1 MEIISSIKKF
11 LFGYDIFISYSRSD
25 SLDYAYSLA
34 TYFITKGYEPFIDQ
48 ISNTKPGADISDNIV
63 NAIKRS
69 KGFVLI
75 GSEGAQL
82 SQDNDPIPQEIEV
95 FLKENSSKFLIPINV
110 DGALKV
116 ERVEINHPTIT
127 IIEKKIFGLTLYP
140 ENKTSFDRKIPS
152 KEILD
157 KIEQALKFTK
167 KSSRLRRISI
177 VILIGVI
184 GISVIATLYSN
195 NKTIEARNAKSET
208 EIAKR
213 EKEKTD
219 SLRILAENDK
229 EQAIRDA
236 KEATSQMNKA
246 YTLKSEADSLKSI
259 AERYRKNAELL
270 KDQALYLQAI
280 AENRADSLNIQ
291 SEMLEYR
298 VAAMR
303 QLESDPVTAYR
314 LAEKAYTLNNNSQ
327 NRELLLSSLS
337 SIDYYYKSVYYNY
350 KIVDFKE
357 PYILLINNKEKSSKL
372 AVFDMKTSFV
382 KETPL
387 TTDRIAWIVPT
398 SSNSYRILT
407 RKWEGEGLDAIPEY
421 QLWNDSYSPIGD
433 KIFGGGLTLP
443 NFINSST
450 ASIKLSKQAK
460 TLVWNLLTGEKKLIS
475 EDSTDKFGGY
485 FRGIYGTLD
494 TRSDG
499 VAAAHQD
506 NGLVLLDTSG
516 KVISHSYT
524 EVEFDPSSFFS
535 KAKWSPDDSYL
546 ALNYFDVH
554 GLGIWDPLSVS
565 FKWLGSP
572 YGRPFNLSKPNHWI
586 VNSHSWSQKGHILAF
601 SGRTENDI
609 DVTVEIVDAS
619 SIEKTRR
626 IVYRGEIPVQSICFL
641 PGDDKIVICDK
652 ESNVFIVD
660 ITLKKIVG
668 KGQQADLIY
677 TSTSG
682 FYSSSVANFKS
693 WNTLPAPSKNWL
705 FMSDSNK
712 TYYPEGA
719 VDPNNKWMAVP
730 YFQKID
736 TTSGIELRNVL
747 SGEIRSL
754 NFSSDYVHRID
765 FSNNGNWLF
774 LETSTELNVWDTH
787 SWSRFQFPLIK
798 GDKQFIDLKIESDT
812 LHAILAEDSAEY
824 EIEYLFDLKSLK
836 PEFIKRLVT
845 NRKFKDIYALE
856 SRETQLEDMVNG
868 WITEKLYKYQAAG
881 WSRSGNWAVRLT
893 CRDNALGAQ
902 NCDVQFVPINLEW
915 LMSLYNGLLWKPTDA
930 ELIKLQR
937 ELN

>member
-1 MEIISSIKKF
+1 MRIGSIKRI

-34 TYFITKGYEPFIDQ
+34 THFINKGYEPFIDQ
-48 ISNTKPGADISDNIV
+48 ISNTKPGSDISDNIV

-69 KGFVLI
+69 KGFILI

-82 SQDNDPIPQEIEV
+82 SQNNDPIPQEIDA
-95 FLKENSSKFLIPINV
+95 FLNENSSKFFIPINV
-110 DGALKV
+110 NEALKV
-116 ERVEINHPTIT
+116 ERVEINDPTTT

-140 ENKTSFDRKIPS
+140 ENKNAFDHKKPS

-157 KIEQALKFTK
+157 KIEQALRFTK
-167 KSSRLRRISI
+167 KSSRLRSISLA
-177 VILIGVI
+177 ILIGVI
-184 GISVIATLYSN
+184 GISGIATLYSY
-195 NKTIEARNAKSET
+195 NKTIEARKAKGET
-208 EIAKR
+208 EIAIK

-236 KEATSQMNKA
+236 KEATNQMNKA
-246 YTLKSEADSLKSI
+246 YTLKSEADSLKS
-259 AERYRKNAELL
+259 
-270 KDQALYLQAI
+270 I

-327 NRELLLSSLS
+327 NRELILSSLS
-337 SIDYYYKSVYYNY
+337 SIDYYYKSVYNNY
-350 KIVDFKE
+350 RIVDFKE
-357 PYILLINNKEKSSKL
+357 PYILLINNKENNPKL
-372 AVFDMKTSFV
+372 AVFDMKTSFL

-407 RKWEGEGLDAIPEY
+407 RNWQGEGSDAIPEY
-421 QLWNDSYSPIGD
+421 QLWNDSYSPISD

-450 ASIKLSKQAK
+450 VSIKLSKQPK
-460 TLVWNLLTGEKKLIS
+460 TLIWNLLTGDKKLIS

-485 FRGIYGTLD
+485 FREIYGALD

-506 NGLVLLDTSG
+506 NGLVLIDTSG
-516 KVISHSYT
+516 KVVSHTYT
-524 EVEFDPSSFFS
+524 QVDFDPSSFFS
-535 KAKWSPDDSYL
+535 KAKWSPDDNYL

-572 YGRPFNLSKPNHWI
+572 DGRPFNLSKPNHWI
-586 VNSHSWSQKGHILAF
+586 VNSHCWSQKGHLLAF

-609 DVTVEIVDAS
+609 NVTVEVVDAS

-652 ESNVFIVD
+652 ESNVLIVD
-660 ITLKKIVG
+660 ITANKIVG

-677 TSTSG
+677 ASNSG
-682 FYSSSVANFKS
+682 FYSSSVADFKS
-693 WNTLPAPSKNWL
+693 WSTLPAPSKNWL
-705 FMSDSNK
+705 FMSDAK
-712 TYYPEGA
+712 RTYHPEGA
-719 VDPNNKWMAVP
+719 VDPSSKWMAVP
-730 YFQKID
+730 YLQKID

-747 SGEIRSL
+747 SGERRSL

-765 FSNNGNWLF
+765 FSNNGNWLV
-774 LETSTELNVWDTH
+774 LETSTAINVWNTY
-787 SWSRFQFPLIK
+787 SWNHFQFPLLN
-798 GDKQFIDLKIESDT
+798 GDKQFINLIIKSDT
-812 LHAILAEDSAEY
+812 LHVILAEDSAEY
-824 EIEYLFDLKSLK
+824 EIEYLFNLKSFK
-836 PEFIKRLVT
+836 PEFIERVVT
-845 NRKFKDIYALE
+845 NRKSKDRYALE
-856 SRETQLEDMVNG
+856 SRETKMESLVKG
-868 WITEKLYKYQAAG
+868 WKTEKLYKYRAAG
-881 WSRSGNWAVRLT
+881 WSKSGNWAVRLT

-902 NCDVQFVPINLEW
+902 DCDVQFVPTNLEW
-915 LMSLYNGLLWKPTDA
+915 LMSLYNSLLWKPTGA
-930 ELIKLQR
+930 ELSKLQK
-937 ELN
+937 E